1 MGGATIERLTGGA
14 DPTAVGGKAGHISWL
29 IANEERVPA
38 TWVVPA
44 DASIAAED
52 TLLDHEAFAV
62 RSSANVEDGVERSYA
77 GQFLTLLDVEPPSLA
92 EAVERVRASAS
103 SERVDSYRS
112 RLDTPNGVSMTV
124 IVQEMVKPVVSGVS
138 FSRNPMTGL
147 NETVI
152 EAVEG
157 RGDRLVDEGVTPDRW
172 IRRWG
177 SWVEQPDGSTPEE
190 SVVRTIADS
199 TTRIAQAFG
208 RPVDL
213 EWVWDGQEIWWVQL
227 RPITGLDDVSVY
239 SNRISKEVMPGII
252 KPLVWSV
259 NVPMVNRA
267 WVNLFTEAIGPND
280 IQPEDLAKAFAYRS
294 YFNMGA
300 IGEIFELLGMPRDSL
315 ELLLGLPNGD
325 DQPSFKPTSATMRLL
340 PRLMRFAA
348 GKVSFGSKVEA
359 ELARIN
365 AAYAPFARADL
376 EARSDSALLDDV
388 RALGAIGV
396 RAAYVNIVTPLLA
409 NLHNT
414 VLRRALTRAGL
425 DPESLDLGGTAELAD
440 VNPTAALEKL
450 APLLDGLD
458 EEAVEQIRE
467 NVETAPDE
475 FRTAFEDF
483 MSRFGHLSSSGN
495 DFSIPP
501 WRETP
506 QAVVGMVVGHAA
518 THGNRVAQPWE
529 DVERGLRPY
538 ARPVLRKFRSHT
550 QEFIAHRERVS
561 FTYTHGYGLFRRY
574 FLEIGRRLAER
585 DLIKDPEDVMYL
597 YLDEVR
603 AALIGTSLERPA
615 DLVASRR
622 EEISA
627 LEHLVM
633 PEVIYGDDFVPMM
646 ESEHDNTLQGIP
658 TSRGHHVGTLR
669 VVQDTKDF
677 SKVQP
682 GDVIAVPYSDVGWT
696 PLFARA
702 GAVVA
707 EAGGMLSHSS
717 IVAREY
723 RIPCVVSVDGAMRL
737 PDGATATVDGYTGQ
751 ITIDV

>member
-1 MGGATIERLTGGA
+1 MGGSAIERLTGGA
-14 DPTAVGGKAGHISWL
+14 DPGRIGGKAGHISWL
-29 IANEERVPA
+29 IANDERVPT
-38 TWVVPA
+38 TWVVPS
-44 DASIAAED
+44 DALIEAVD
-52 TLLDHEAFAV
+52 GVPDHGTFAV

-77 GQFLTLLDVEPPSLA
+77 GQFLTLLDVDRASVGDAIES
-92 EAVERVRASAS
+92 VRASAS

-124 IVQEMVKPVVSGVS
+124 IVQEMVNPVVSGVS

-177 SWVEQPDGSTPEE
+177 TWVEQPDGSLLDE
-190 SVVRTIADS
+190 SVVRAIADS

-267 WVNLFTEAIGPND
+267 WVGLFTEAIGPNE
-280 IQPEDLAKAFAYRS
+280 IRPEDLAKTFAYRS

-300 IGEIFELLGMPRDSL
+300 IGEIFELMGMPRDSL
-315 ELLLGLPNGD
+315 ELLLGLPSGD
-325 DQPSFKPTSATMRLL
+325 EQPSFKPTPATMRLL

-348 GKVSFGSKVEA
+348 RKAGYGSKVEA

-365 AAYAPFARADL
+365 AAYAPFARAEL
-376 EARSDSALLDDV
+376 ESRSDSALLDDV
-388 RALGAIGV
+388 RALSEIGV
-396 RAAYVNIVTPLLA
+396 RAAYANIVTPLLA

-425 DPESLDLGGTAELAD
+425 DPEGLDLGGTAELAD

-450 APLLDGLD
+450 AALLDGKD

-467 NVETAPDE
+467 NVESAPDE

-501 WRETP
+501 WSETP
-506 QAVVGMVVGHAA
+506 QAVVGMVLDHAT
-518 THGNRVAQPWE
+518 THGSRTAQPWME
-529 DVERGLRPY
+529 VEPGLRPY
-538 ARPVLRKFRSHT
+538 ARPVLRKLRSHT

-561 FTYTHGYGLFRRY
+561 FTYTYGYGIFRRY

-585 DLIKDPEDVMYL
+585 ELIAEPADVMYL

-622 EEISA
+622 HEIA
-627 LEHLVM
+627 AVEHLVM

-646 ESEHDNTLQGIP
+646 VAEHDSTLRGIP

-669 VVQDTKDF
+669 VVRDTSEF

-682 GDVIAVPYSDVGWT
+682 GDVIAIPFSDVGWT

-723 RIPCVVSVDGAMRL
+723 RIPCVVSVAGAMRL